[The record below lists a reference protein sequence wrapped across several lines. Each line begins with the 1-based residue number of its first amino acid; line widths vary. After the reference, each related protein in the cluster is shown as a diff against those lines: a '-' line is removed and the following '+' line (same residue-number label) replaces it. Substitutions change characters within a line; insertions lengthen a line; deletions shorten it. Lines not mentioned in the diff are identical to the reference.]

1 MKSEEMYISS
11 HQFSWS
17 FSSFYNYIIIFV
29 LLYLMIFM
37 FLCNR
42 DYSLN
47 LLFPP
52 GILAHLYLGGA
63 MQ

>member
-11 HQFSWS
+11 HQLP